1 MVRGFYLVL
10 AWTLVIHWQ
19 MGGHSLGLVRLKPR
33 LGLCGTVMLWLSS
46 LQIGRREPVVCFT
59 FVLPPEIPSEQRVL
73 GLEISLCVPA
83 VGCSQSYEGVLRD
96 RNYMGVQIGAGWDE

>member
-1 MVRGFYLVL
+1 
-10 AWTLVIHWQ
+10 
-19 MGGHSLGLVRLKPR
+19 MGGAGLLPSACMDSHDTLADGRPSLGLVWLKPR

-83 VGCSQSYEGVLRD
+83 VGCSRMRVF
-96 RNYMGVQIGAGWDE
+96 